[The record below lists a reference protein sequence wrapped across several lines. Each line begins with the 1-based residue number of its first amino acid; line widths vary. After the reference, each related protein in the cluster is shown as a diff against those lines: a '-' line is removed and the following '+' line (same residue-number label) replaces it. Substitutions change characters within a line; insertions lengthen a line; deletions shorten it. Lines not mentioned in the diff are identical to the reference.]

1 MALSKLER
9 RIRIKKRIRKNI
21 SGSEQKP
28 RLSIFRSNRQMYAQM
43 VDDVTGKT
51 LLSATSLK
59 NEEAQNI
66 NKIEQ
71 AKIVGT
77 EIAEK
82 ALNAGIETC
91 VFDRNGFLYHGRVQ
105 ALAEAAR
112 EKGLKF

>member
-1 MALSKLER
+1 MALTKLEK
-9 RIRIKKRIRKNI
+9 RIRIKRRIRKSIN
-21 SGSEQKP
+21 GTAQRP
-28 RLSIFRSNRQMYAQM
+28 RLSVFRSNRQMYAQM
-43 VDDVTGKT
+43 IDDVTGKT
-51 LLSATSLK
+51 LLSASSLK
-59 NEEAQNI
+59 NEGAQKV

-71 AKIVGT
+71 AKLIGA

-82 ALNAGIETC
+82 ALSAGINAC

>member
-21 SGSEQKP
+21 SGTEQKP
-28 RLSIFRSNRQMYAQM
+28 RLSIFRSNRQVYVQM

-51 LLSATSLK
+51 LLSASSLK
-59 NEEAQNI
+59 NESAQKT

-71 AKIVGT
+71 AKMIGA

-82 ALNAGIETC
+82 ALSAGIETC

>member
-1 MALSKLER
+1 MALTKLER

-28 RLSIFRSNRQMYAQM
+28 RLSIFRSNRQMYAQL

-51 LLSATSLK
+51 LLSASSLK
-59 NEEAQNI
+59 NESAQKT

-71 AKIVGT
+71 AKIVGS

-82 ALNAGIETC
+82 AISAGIVAC

>member
-9 RIRIKKRIRKNI
+9 RIRIKRRVRKNI
-21 SGSEQKP
+21 TGCEQKP

-43 VDDVTGKT
+43 IDDVTGKT
-51 LLSATSLK
+51 LVSASSLK
-59 NEEAQNI
+59 NESAQNI

-71 AKIVGT
+71 AKIVGS

-82 ALNAGIETC
+82 ALSAGIATC

>member
-1 MALSKLER
+1 MALTKLEK
-9 RIRIKKRIRKNI
+9 RIRIKRRIRKSIN
-21 SGSEQKP
+21 GTEQRP
-28 RLSIFRSNRQMYAQM
+28 RLSVFRSNRQMYAQM
-43 VDDVTGKT
+43 IDDVTGKT
-51 LLSATSLK
+51 LLSASSLK
-59 NEEAQNI
+59 NEGAQKV

-71 AKIVGT
+71 AKLIGA

-82 ALNAGIETC
+82 AISAGINAC

>member
-21 SGSEQKP
+21 NGSEQKP

-59 NEEAQNI
+59 NEGAQNI

-82 ALNAGIETC
+82 ALSAGIVTC